1 MRAYHGKV
9 IPTKLEE
16 MIKPEQT
23 ALIVVDVQNDFCLRE
38 GKTLCPEMISH
49 LNALLLSARR
59 NGVIIVYIQDTILQD
74 RLSDSAP
81 WIRHYMVGLNTDDPN
96 IITEGAIEGSW
107 GHMIVDEIKPK
118 DNDLKILKYRSS
130 AFYGTPLD
138 MILRSNNIT
147 TTIITGVVTYG
158 CVESTARD
166 ASNQYFVIVP
176 EDCVWAGNK
185 QLHEAN
191 LIIMKHRYDVV
202 KSHEIV
208 EIWDK
213 QITID
218 KS

>member
-1 MRAYHGKV
+1 MKSYHGKV

-16 MIKPEQT
+16 IIRPEQT
-23 ALIVVDVQNDFCLRE
+23 ALIIVDVQNDFCMEE
-38 GKTLCPEMISH
+38 GRILCPDMIFNLKTLIH
-49 LNALLLSARR
+49 SARIK
-59 NGVIIVYIQDTILQD
+59 GVMIVYIQDTILQD

-81 WIRHYMVGLNTDDPN
+81 WIRHYMVGLKTDDPN

-107 GHMIVDEIKPK
+107 SHMIVDEIKPQ
-118 DNDLKILKYRSS
+118 DNDLTIIKYRSS

-138 MILRSNNIT
+138 LILRSNSIT

-166 ASNQYFVIVP
+166 ASNQYFVVVP

-185 QLHEAN
+185 ELHEAN
-191 LIIMKHRYDVV
+191 LIVMKHRYDVV
-202 KSHEIV
+202 KSHEIT

-213 QITID
+213 QYTLD
-218 KS
+218 